1 MKILSIGNSFSVN
14 AHRGLYPLAV
24 ENGVDLYLG
33 NLFIG
38 GCSLQT
44 HWKNY
49 TENADAYRYYV
60 NGEKEWIP
68 MSITEA
74 LALDTWDVVTL
85 QQASRFSGVPQSYI
99 PYLTDLAE
107 VVRTAQPQ
115 AKLYFHQTW
124 AYEVDF
130 NTRYELDWFKA
141 YNNNQMEM
149 FRRIKD
155 ASEMASKLIGAE
167 MFPVGTVIQTLRQE
181 MPEFDY
187 PNGGMSLTSDKLH
200 LSSTYGE
207 FAAGATWL
215 YKLFGR
221 PIAVEGM
228 AKCDMDTALLERIVE
243 VVKRTVDGE

>member
-1 MKILSIGNSFSVN
+1 
-14 AHRGLYPLAV
+14 
-24 ENGVDLYLG
+24 
-33 NLFIG
+33 
-38 GCSLQT
+38 
-44 HWKNY
+44 
-49 TENADAYRYYV
+49 
-60 NGEKEWIP
+60 